1 MSRPFLITTF
11 RCAACGGPL
20 GLVYPKEMPEAAVKA
35 ANAFGMGELHDPQIE
50 RIEEPTGA
58 DQVGLT
64 VYITPCYT
72 CQQPLRDLQ
81 SGVAKLR
88 KVLKDDK

>member
-1 MSRPFLITTF
+1 MNRPFLLTTF

-20 GLVYPKEMPEAAVKA
+20 GLAYPKEISESAIKA
-35 ANAFGMGELHDPQIE
+35 ANAFGMNELHDPQIE
-50 RIEEPTGA
+50 RITEPTGA
-58 DQVGLT
+58 DQVGFTL
-64 VYITPCYT
+64 YIAPCYT

-88 KVLKDDK
+88 KVLQDDK

>member
-1 MSRPFLITTF
+1 MSRPFLLTAF

-20 GLVYPKEMPEAAVKA
+20 GLAYPKEIPEAAVKA

-50 RIEEPTGA
+50 RIKEPTGA
-58 DQVGLT
+58 DQVAVTL
-64 VYITPCYT
+64 YIAPCYT
-72 CQQPLRDLQ
+72 CQQPLRDLAN
-81 SGVAKLR
+81 GVAKLR

>member
-1 MSRPFLITTF
+1 MSRPFLLMTF

-20 GLVYPKEMPEAAVKA
+20 GLAYPKEISESALNAVT
-35 ANAFGMGELHDPQIE
+35 AFGMDELHDPQIE
-50 RIEEPTGA
+50 RIKEPTGA
-58 DQVGLT
+58 DHVETTL
-64 VYITPCYT
+64 YITPCYA

-88 KVLKDDK
+88 KVLADDK